1 MLLKSIKVKDFR
13 QFKGE
18 NTLSFS
24 TDPERN
30 VTIIQ
35 GENGTGKT
43 CFAQAFRWCL
53 YGETDFSDKILLSKA
68 VSDQMLPG
76 DEEDVQVEI
85 SLVHNNT
92 EYTVIRRQKY
102 KKGEN
107 NKITSPVRNKFVIAF
122 KSKDGNIE
130 YIPEGIDTD
139 LKMKEILPP
148 DLSRYFFF
156 DGEHIGNMAKEI
168 ESGRSFEFANAVRSL
183 LGLDAFIATL
193 NHLKANGKNSVIGR
207 YNNDYNAGANE
218 TLAQLMKDIE
228 VNNERISAI
237 DKRLKELEQ
246 QDAYASGK
254 CQELRIKIE
263 KNQDSKEL
271 AEERNKLERQLSGLE
286 ITKREKTGLLL
297 KNFNTHA
304 PRYFSKKMMRDA
316 LQLLK
321 TAEQLDKGIPDVT
334 AKTIDYLLARGYCL
348 CGHKIE
354 IGDDAFNTLNKLRDY
369 IPPKSIGSLISD
381 FSTSCQEKT
390 ISTSSF
396 FDNFQDIIKFIREF
410 DNNRNNIEDKLK
422 KIKEKLLGMENV
434 GNLQMELTEFER
446 DIRKNSDERDN
457 LNQEKGIVQS
467 NIQRDEVKRS
477 TLAIGDANNRKI
489 ETYRA
494 YAEYMYNILKEQYD
508 IKETETREQLAKTVN
523 SIFKSIYNGGF
534 SLSLDSKYNIILTA
548 DERKNKLN
556 DDIIEPSTAQGISII
571 FAFISGV
578 IKMAKENQGS
588 DERLAQTEPYPL
600 VMDAPLS
607 NFDPKRIDT
616 VCDVLPKIAEQ
627 IIIFINPKDGKLA
640 EDNLGL
646 KIGKRYT
653 FTKKT
658 GTEFETD
665 IMEVG

>member
-18 NTLSFS
+18 QYVSFS

-35 GENGTGKT
+35 GDNGAGKT
-43 CFAQAFRWCL
+43 SFAQAFRWCL
-53 YGETDFSDKILLSKA
+53 YGETDFSNKTLLSMA

-76 DEEDVQVEI
+76 DEKDVQVEI
-85 SLVHNNT
+85 CLVHNDI
-92 EYTVIRRQKY
+92 EYTVTRRQRY
-102 KKGEN
+102 KKDTANRISNSG
-107 NKITSPVRNKFVIAF
+107 RNKFVISYK
-122 KSKDGNIE
+122 KSDGNTE
-130 YIPEGIDTD
+130 YVPELETE
-139 LKMKEILPP
+139 LKMKEILPA

-156 DGEHIGNMAKEI
+156 DGEHIDHMGKEI
-168 ESGRSFEFANAVRSL
+168 RNGRSSDFADAVRSL
-183 LGLDAFIATL
+183 LGLNAFIATL
-193 NHLKANGKNSVIGR
+193 NHLKGNGKNSVIGR
-207 YNNDYNAGANE
+207 YNESYNVGADE
-218 TLAQLMKDIE
+218 TLSQLIKNI
-228 VNNERISAI
+228 NSYNERISAI
-237 DKRLKELEQ
+237 DKRLNELEQ
-246 QDAYASGK
+246 QDAFANDK
-254 CQELRIKIE
+254 CQQLRLRIE

-271 AEERNKLERQLSGLE
+271 AEDRNELEKELAGLE
-286 ITKREKTGLLL
+286 VTKKEKTGLLL
-297 KNFNTHA
+297 KNFNAHA
-304 PRYFSKKMMRDA
+304 PRYFSKKMMKDA
-316 LQLLK
+316 LELLK
-321 TAEQLDKGIPDVT
+321 SAEQLDKGIPDVT

-354 IGDDAFNTLNKLRDY
+354 IGDDSFNALNKLRDF

-381 FSTSCQEKT
+381 FSSSCQEKT
-390 ISTSSF
+390 ESTSSF

-410 DNNRNNIEDKLK
+410 DNNRNTLEDRLK
-422 KIKEKLLGMENV
+422 KIKERLLGMENV
-434 GNLQMELTEFER
+434 GALQQELTNYER

-457 LNQEKGIVQS
+457 LNQEKGVAQS
-467 NIQRDEVKRS
+467 KLQSDEEKRS
-477 TLAIGDANNRKI
+477 SLAIGDANNRKI

-494 YAEYMYNILKEQYD
+494 YAEYMYNTLKQEYD

-523 SIFKSIYNGGF
+523 TIFKKIYNGGF
-534 SLSLDSKYNIILTA
+534 SLSLDAKYNIILTA
-548 DERKNKLN
+548 DGRSKAN
-556 DDIIEPSTAQGISII
+556 DDDNIETSTAQSISII
-571 FAFISGV
+571 FAFIAGV

-607 NFDPKRIDT
+607 AFDEKRIDT

-646 KIGKRYT
+646 RIAKRYT

-658 GTEFETD
+658 EFETD
-665 IMEVG
+665 LMEVG